1 MITTISA
8 ILGTA
13 VTDLTDRCAY
23 DMIACSEIIRIHA
36 APRESSST
44 LVHPLD
50 IVVSN
55 ARSIDMIQRWH
66 SAATH
71 SHSFYVAVAPRC

>member
-23 DMIACSEIIRIHA
+23 DMIACFEIIWIHA
-36 APRESSST
+36 APGKSSSA
-44 LVHPLD
+44 LD
-50 IVVSN
+50 NPSNIMFSN
-55 ARSIDMIQRWH
+55 ARAIDMTH
-66 SAATH
+66 GSYNAAAHT
-71 SHSFYVAVAPRC
+71 HSFYVARALRC